1 MFQRMTLI
9 FLGMG
14 LFSSLSIATDTS
26 NTRQESLSSDY
37 SISFPSINLKISG
50 PTLDCPV
57 LRKLP
62 AICPGGT
69 ILLDPGHDD
78 QLDSKRNSTKNFNEG
93 RSNMAVSLLLRDLIS
108 RCGGLAKE
116 NIRLVRW
123 PGENFYGEYEN
134 PESYSIP
141 IHQPGARL
149 DGILSRVQEMN
160 TSSAESRPVLNIS
173 LHANSSGDPAIRP
186 DRVEVYF
193 PFGSSKDWE
202 RDSGLLKDAMVSET
216 LVAYRGNSPAEEKR
230 IRENVR
236 RKSFARPMDFAV
248 LTELTGPNSIMKLVV
263 EMFYMDSSQKHYLD
277 KESNLSLP
285 ETVKLVVERT
295 DSSGKS
301 NVIES
306 YPITRLQ
313 RSSAYGLY
321 RGLSEIFPCQ

>member
-1 MFQRMTLI
+1 MYQKMKFIILA
-9 FLGMG
+9 MG
-14 LFSSLSIATDTS
+14 FFSSLSMATDTS
-26 NTRQESLSSDY
+26 NSKQETLY
-37 SISFPSINLKISG
+37 SAYPISFPSMNLQITG
-50 PTLDCPV
+50 PVMDCPV

-248 LTELTGPNSIMKLVV
+248 LTELTGPNSVMKLVV
-263 EMFYMDSSQKHYLD
+263 EMFYMDSSQKRYLD
-277 KESNLSLP
+277 KESNLALP

-313 RSSAYGLY
+313 RFSAYGLY

>member
-1 MFQRMTLI
+1 MFQRMKFI
-9 FLGMG
+9 FLV
-14 LFSSLSIATDTS
+14 LSLSSSLSMATDIGNS
-26 NTRQESLSSDY
+26 KQETLSSDY
-37 SISFPSINLKISG
+37 SIPFSSMTLKISG

-57 LRKLP
+57 LKKLP

-93 RSNMAVSLLLRDLIS
+93 RANMAVSLLLRDLIS
-108 RCGGLAKE
+108 RCGGVATE

-141 IHQPGARL
+141 IHQPSARL

-160 TSSAESRPVLNIS
+160 ALSAESRPILNIS
-173 LHANSSGDPAIRP
+173 LHANSSGDPAIKP

-193 PFGSSKDWE
+193 PVGSSKDWE
-202 RDSGLLKDAMVSET
+202 RASGLLKDAIVAET

-236 RKSFARPMDFAV
+236 KKSFARPMDFAV
-248 LTELTGPNSIMKLVV
+248 LTELTGPSSIMKLVV
-263 EMFYMDSSQKHYLD
+263 EMFYMDSSQKRYLE
-277 KESNLSLP
+277 KESNLTLP

-313 RSSAYGLY
+313 RFSAYGLY